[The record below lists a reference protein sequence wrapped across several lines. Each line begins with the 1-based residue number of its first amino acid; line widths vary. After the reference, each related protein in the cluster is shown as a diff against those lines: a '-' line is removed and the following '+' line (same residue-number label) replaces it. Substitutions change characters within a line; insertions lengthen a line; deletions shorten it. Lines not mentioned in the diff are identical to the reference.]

1 MNSYKTAQVAA
12 MIGVHPNTVRFYEKM
27 ELLPKIP
34 RTKSGYR
41 IFNDKHLAQLR
52 FLRIAFRAEIISDGL
67 RHEAI
72 EIIKIAATGDINRAH
87 HGTLQYLDHLRE
99 EKERAEEAIR
109 ITSDIIE
116 KKDVVGK
123 VCIYKG
129 RSIVAQIFGITTD
142 VLRDWERNGL
152 IKVPRDA
159 KGYKVFTK
167 NEIARL
173 KIIRTLRSAHYSMMA
188 ILRMLNRL
196 DQGEQNIRE
205 VIDTPYEGEDILCAA
220 DRYLTALNLAEKDA
234 QEMLR
239 MLNTM

>member
-1 MNSYKTAQVAA
+1 MSSYKTAQVAA
-12 MIGVHPNTVRFYEKM
+12 IIGIHPNTVRFYEKM
-27 ELLPKIP
+27 ELLPQIP
-34 RTKSGYR
+34 RTKNGYR

-52 FLRIAFRAEIISDGL
+52 FLRTAFRAEIISDGL
-67 RHEAI
+67 RHEI
-72 EIIKIAATGDINRAH
+72 FEIVKIAAMDDIDRAYQA
-87 HGTLQYLDHLRE
+87 TLLYLDHLRE

-109 ITSDIIE
+109 ITLEIIN
-116 KKDVVGK
+116 KKDVAGK

-129 RSIVAQIFGITTD
+129 RPKVAESLRITTD
-142 VLRDWERNGL
+142 VLREWERNGL
-152 IKVPRDA
+152 IEVPRDA
-159 KGYKVFTK
+159 HGYKIFTET
-167 NEIARL
+167 EIARL

-205 VIDTPYEGEDILCAA
+205 MIDTPYEGEDILCAA

-239 MLNTM
+239 MLRAM